1 MRHDSDVGRHRI
13 GLPDSGCHTAR
24 RWRSNSS
31 QPTSDHTALRG
42 SRGTRSGPVTCNSPG
57 RPTSSGG
64 PDACLPA
71 RIARSAQ
78 AVDGAGRNLWEFHQ
92 WFGEYSASDSSRV
105 RRIPWDD
112 LTGWRF
118 EDRTGNLVHETGR
131 FFSIQGLRIRNDQ
144 GPVRDW
150 AQPIIVQR
158 EVGILGILVKEFN
171 GVLHCLMQ
179 AKMEPGNRNGIQLS
193 PTVQATRSN
202 YTGVHGG
209 RPVPYLEYF
218 RDPSSRQV
226 LADVLHSEQGSWF
239 HRKRNRNMIVEVT
252 EDVEPLDGFHWLTI
266 GQLHALLAE
275 DDLVNMDSRTVL
287 SCLPFAG
294 APEGDDE
301 NGDRRAPHTTGHLRS
316 WINDARVR
324 SDLDA
329 TLTGLGEVQG
339 WHRSADRIAHE
350 SGLFFDVMAVDVRT
364 GSREVGGWAQPMIE
378 CRDTGIVAFL
388 VKHDAAT
395 GELHALV
402 HLKAE
407 PGFVDVVELAP
418 TVQCTPQNYKVLPA
432 EAYPPFLDEVLGA
445 PVDTIRFDTTL
456 SEEGGRF
463 FHTRSRYL
471 VVEVDADRDLAV
483 PDDFRW
489 VTMRQLARFL
499 RHSHYVN
506 VQARSL
512 IACLHSLMSET
523 ELSD

>member
-1 MRHDSDVGRHRI
+1 M
-13 GLPDSGCHTAR
+13 
-24 RWRSNSS
+24 
-31 QPTSDHTALRG
+31 
-42 SRGTRSGPVTCNSPG
+42 TCSSPG
-57 RPTSSGG
+57 RPTSPDA

-71 RIARSAQ
+71 RVARSAL
-78 AVDGAGRNLWEFHQ
+78 AVDGAGRNNWKFHQ
-92 WFGEYSASDSSRV
+92 WFTEYRVRDSSLV
-105 RRIPWDD
+105 RRIP
-112 LTGWRF
+112 LNELAGWRF
-118 EDRTGNLVHETGR
+118 EDGTGNLVHDTGR
-131 FFSIQGLRIRNDQ
+131 FFSIQGLRVRTGQ
-144 GPVRDW
+144 GPVHDW
-150 AQPIIVQR
+150 SQPIIVQP
-158 EVGILGILVKEFN
+158 EVGILGILVKEFD

-239 HRKRNRNMIVEVT
+239 HRKRNRNMIVEAT
-252 EDVEPLDGFHWLTI
+252 EDVELLDGFYWLTI

-275 DDLVNMDSRTVL
+275 DDLVNMDARTVL
-287 SCLPFAG
+287 SCLPFAD
-294 APEGDDE
+294 PLS
-301 NGDRRAPHTTGHLRS
+301 GDRGALHTTGHLRS

-324 SDLDA
+324 REVDA
-329 TLTGLGEVQG
+329 TLTGLGEVRG
-339 WHRSADRIAHE
+339 WHRSTDLIAHE

-364 GSREVGGWAQPMIE
+364 GSREVGGWTQPMIE
-378 CRDTGIVAFL
+378 ARDTGIVAFL
-388 VKHDAAT
+388 VKRVN
-395 GELHALV
+395 GVLHALV
-402 HLKAE
+402 QLKAE

-418 TVQCTPQNYKVLPA
+418 TVQATPQNYKVLPA

-445 PVDTIRFDTTL
+445 PTDTIRFDSTL

-471 VVEVDADRDLAV
+471 IVEVAPDRDLAAH
-483 PDDFRW
+483 DDFRW
-489 VTMRQLARFL
+489 VTMRQLPQL
-499 RHSHYVN
+499 LCHSHYVN

-512 IACLHSLMSET
+512 IACLHSLMAGT